1 MNKARFTVVALAV
14 SLGLLATLRC
24 RPAGPALTGSR
35 FASLTAAAGLDTQFH
50 KDPATGRDVPL
61 FHVLFVPQWDVPERG
76 GFATAGGLGGT
87 SEHLTLDYDYQ
98 DVGQTSPGRSV
109 KSQPI
114 HILKGKTLEA
124 PGHTFDLSAGNIFVA
139 DVALDG
145 TLRITQLSPGPQQQD
160 ASPAAVLAFIK
171 RSLPANA
178 RVQQLEASRG

>member
-1 MNKARFTVVALAV
+1 
-14 SLGLLATLRC
+14 LGFSRRYAGPAGWSGADRKPLRIVHRR
-24 RPAGPALTGSR
+24 RPAGHTVSQRP
-35 FASLTAAAGLDTQFH
+35 DH
-50 KDPATGRDVPL
+50 GRDVPL
-61 FHVLFVPQWDVPERG
+61 FHVLFIPQWDVPERG

-114 HILKGKTLEA
+114 HILKGKTLQA

-145 TLRITQLSPGPQQQD
+145 TLRIAQLSPGPQQQD
-160 ASPAAVLAFIK
+160 ASPASVLAFIK
-171 RSLPANA
+171 RSLPANE
-178 RVQQLEASRG
+178 RVQQLETSRG